1 MIIQRPGE
9 VIRNGLGIFLRGAER
24 RLPLDFLTV
33 LRKRPVIAAFRD
45 IESLRIQDLNHT
57 DVLYILGG
65 TIFDL
70 PHIVEQARRYRKLVL
85 VDIDLIKGV
94 GKDAPGIRFLAK
106 ESQVDGMITTHS
118 NLIKS
123 AQKEG
128 LVSIQR
134 IFVLDS
140 ESLAGGLGV
149 IEKSKPDAVEVLPGV
164 ILPKIMKRIRVKT
177 SIPVIAGGLI
187 TREEEIREILASGAI
202 GLSTTSSRLFDF
214 SAKE

>member
-1 MIIQRPGE
+1 
-9 VIRNGLGIFLRGAER
+9 
-24 RLPLDFLTV
+24 LDFLTV
-33 LRKRPVIAAFRD
+33 LRNSPVIAAFRD
-45 IESLRIQDLNHT
+45 ITSLHIQDLNHT
-57 DVLYILGG
+57 DVLFVLGG

-70 PHIVEQARRYRKLVL
+70 PHVVEQARRYEKMVF
-85 VDIDLIKGV
+85 VDIDLVKGI
-94 GKDAPGIRFLAK
+94 GKDAQGIRFLAK
-106 ESQVDGMITTHS
+106 ESQVDGIITTHR

-149 IEKSKPDAVEVLPGV
+149 IEKSNPDAVEVLPGL
-164 ILPKIMKRIRVKT
+164 ILPKIMKKIRMIT

-187 TREEEIREILASGAI
+187 THEEEIRKILASGAVGI
-202 GLSTTSSRLFDF
+202 STTSSHLFGF
-214 SAKE
+214 SKLA